1 MGKGKV
7 SRATLLMGRFVME
20 LLVATLAHLNPGHE
34 ADGAARIRL
43 IAETIRNAPGLV
55 NVQLYQSRGKDTY
68 YFILTTWEDEKT
80 WQQAQV
86 RYGPKGLLLGS
97 ATELLAQAPE
107 QWFMHY
113 LWGYSRPASKA
124 ALAAV
129 HLATTYN
136 DQGER
141 AQRGWIE
148 SLRRQVTQP
157 TLAFAFLARG
167 VSENATDAQEQAIA
181 AGNTIAAPGDYEQG
195 PIFLNF
201 LSWANETEREEF
213 YADPNYRAISRFLS
227 SIGVV
232 QALTL
237 ETL

>member
-1 MGKGKV
+1 MF
-7 SRATLLMGRFVME
+7 AGRIVME
-20 LLVATLAHLNPGHE
+20 LLVATLAHLNPGRE

-43 IAETIRNAPGLV
+43 IAETIRNAPALV
-55 NVQLYQSRGKDTY
+55 NVQCYQSRSNDTY
-68 YFILTTWEDEKT
+68 YFILTTWEDEKA
-80 WQQAQV
+80 WQQARE
-86 RYGPKGLLLGS
+86 RYNPKGLLLGS

-107 QWFMHY
+107 QWFMRY

-124 ALAAV
+124 TLAAV
-129 HLATTYN
+129 HLATAN
-136 DQGER
+136 HNQDEL

-148 SLRRQVTQP
+148 SLRRQVVQP

-167 VSENATDAQEQAIA
+167 VSENAADSPGQITAIGNSA
-181 AGNTIAAPGDYEQG
+181 ADHRDYDRG

-201 LSWANETEREEF
+201 LSWANETDREEF
-213 YADPNYRAISRFLS
+213 YADPDYRAISRFLG

-237 ETL
+237 EAL